1 MRVYKR
7 LGELLIDQGLL
18 SEDALQQAVTL
29 QKKVGKPLG
38 EVLVG
43 MGVIS
48 WDDIYDSLSKQYGLK
63 VLEDLPNMVTPD
75 VLRMIPKPVADRLS
89 VIPIEFDREKGIL
102 KVVTTE
108 VLRVPQIDRELSFLT
123 GNKIS
128 TLLVPP
134 PMFDALYKSSYDE
147 SASSEIIDNTFSIEQ
162 HTEIDLEDDRQDE
175 TDDTPVA
182 KFINSLLDNG
192 IRSDA
197 SDVHLEPYEKMAVA
211 RLRVDGVLRK
221 VLSYPR
227 KAHNSVVSRIK
238 VMCKLDISEKR
249 MPQDGKFYIRRG
261 NEQFDM
267 RVSTMPTI

>member
-89 VIPIEFDREKGIL
+89 VIPIEFDR
-102 KVVTTE
+102 
-108 VLRVPQIDRELSFLT
+108 
-123 GNKIS
+123 
-128 TLLVPP
+128 
-134 PMFDALYKSSYDE
+134 
-147 SASSEIIDNTFSIEQ
+147 
-162 HTEIDLEDDRQDE
+162 
-175 TDDTPVA
+175 
-182 KFINSLLDNG
+182 
-192 IRSDA
+192 
-197 SDVHLEPYEKMAVA
+197 
-211 RLRVDGVLRK
+211 
-221 VLSYPR
+221 
-227 KAHNSVVSRIK
+227 
-238 VMCKLDISEKR
+238 
-249 MPQDGKFYIRRG
+249 
-261 NEQFDM
+261 
-267 RVSTMPTI
+267 